1 MDNVNRNRH
10 YKVLSDLFRYPD
22 QKLDQYMEELL
33 KLVMNL
39 LPARTGKTRDII
51 ETMNLMTLG
60 EQQEYYLMTFDV
72 QAVCCPDIGYL
83 LFGEDY
89 KRAQLLVNLKREH
102 DLAGVDCGNE
112 LGDYM
117 PNILTLLEKTTD
129 RNFAE
134 ELGFIITIP
143 AIRFMLVKLKNV
155 NNYYKDLLEI
165 LLDFLNQDFKGEG
178 LEDFIIPEQ
187 LINENN
193 DFLFQSEKAVLC
205 DLSCKSKSF

>member
-1 MDNVNRNRH
+1 MSDKFNHNH
-10 YKVLSDLFRYPD
+10 YKILADSFRYPD
-22 QKLDQYMEELL
+22 HKLDQQTEELL
-33 KLVMNL
+33 KLVMNCM
-39 LPARTGKTRDII
+39 PGKTVKVREIL
-51 ETMNLMTLG
+51 ETQRLMTLG

-72 QAVCCPDIGYL
+72 QAVCCPDLGYL

-102 DLAGVDCGNE
+102 SLAGVDCGNE
-112 LGDYM
+112 LGDYL
-117 PNILTLLEKTTD
+117 PNILTLLERTTD

-143 AIRFMLVKLKNV
+143 AIRFMLVKLRNV
-155 NNYYKDLLEI
+155 RNYYKDLLEI
-165 LLDFLNQDFKGEG
+165 LLDFLSQDFKGEG
-178 LEDFIIPEQ
+178 LGDFIIPEQ
-187 LINENN
+187 LLNENN